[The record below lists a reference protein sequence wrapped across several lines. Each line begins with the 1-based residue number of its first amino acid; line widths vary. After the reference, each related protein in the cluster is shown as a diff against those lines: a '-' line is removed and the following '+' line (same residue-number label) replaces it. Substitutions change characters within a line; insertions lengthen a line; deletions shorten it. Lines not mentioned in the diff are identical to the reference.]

1 MSVACATFNG
11 VTLADVTA
19 SAVIEAVGEFKRL
32 GRDKFLKSAGFGPAT
47 AYFLELDGELYDSKA
62 IFGYAHGVSGDR
74 TWRSDDSSGGDKTV
88 AKHLREL
95 GFTVRYLRNPNW
107 TRDEIILACAAAEA
121 NNWKTLAQESRRAI
135 ELSQLLQSPAIHPL
149 EGRRTDFRNPAGIER
164 KVSDIITCHPD
175 YKGKQT
181 NGNRLDGKVLADFLK
196 RPAEMRA
203 LAETIK
209 NTLLLWDEGEPALPD
224 PDLSDDMGAE
234 EGGVLLK
241 VHLRRERDP
250 KLKRKKIAEAKKAGV
265 AITCEACGFDFYRAY
280 GARGL
285 DYIECHHRT
294 PLSVTGN
301 TRTRSQDLALI
312 CSNCHRMI
320 HRTAQWL
327 TVDDL
332 RALVDAQRV
341 REE

>member
-1 MSVACATFNG
+1 MSAACATFDA
-11 VTLADVTA
+11 VTFADVTA
-19 SAVIEAVGEFKRL
+19 SAVINAVGEFKRL
-32 GRDKFLKSAGFGPAT
+32 GREKFLESAEFGPAT

-74 TWRSDDSSGGDKTV
+74 AWRSGDFTGGDATV

-135 ELSQLLQSPAIHPL
+135 DLSQLLQSPAIHPL
-149 EGRRTDFRNPAGIER
+149 EGRRADFRNPAGIER

-175 YKGKQT
+175 YKGKRT
-181 NGNRLDGKVLADFLK
+181 NGNHLDGEVLTDFLE

-209 NTLLLWDEGEPALPD
+209 NTLLLWDDSEPAFPD
-224 PDLSDDMGAE
+224 PDLSDDMGVE

-250 KLKRKKIAEAKKAGV
+250 KLKRKKIAEARKAGV
-265 AITCEACGFDFYRAY
+265 AIACEACGFDFYRTY

-294 PLSVTGN
+294 PLSVTGK
-301 TRTRSQDLALI
+301 TRTRSQDLALV

-327 TVDDL
+327 TVADL
-332 RALVDAQRV
+332 RALVEAQRV
-341 REE
+341 PEG